1 MEQSAFSIPDRILE
15 AITSSGLLI
24 ADLSSANINVYHEI
38 GFAMGLAKSKDLL
51 PNIILLYK
59 ENTRYN
65 IENRDVDK
73 FIGFNLRN
81 LSQLRFRNY
90 DQIVDELVKR
100 LEAHYGV

>member
-1 MEQSAFSIPDRILE
+1 MEKTEDFEKYYVEVIMQGRTDDERSTLP
-15 AITSSGLLI
+15 
-24 ADLSSANINVYHEI
+24 LS
-38 GFAMGLAKSKDLL
+38 
-51 PNIILLYK
+51 LYK